1 MRLHHD
7 FVWATLVHF
16 STNLWHDIGNTRC
29 DRSSIWKSPASPTL
43 RFDRALWNE
52 YVDKLVECGS
62 NAIVIDLGDAMI
74 YDSHPEIAVEGAFTK
89 DEMRAELDRLNAL
102 GFEVIPK
109 LNFSATHDVWL
120 GEYSRMLSTKKYYE
134 VCRDLIDEACEL
146 FDARLF
152 HLGFD
157 EETYEHQ
164 REYDYVTVRNG
175 DLWWHDLLFMVE
187 CVERNGARALVWSD
201 YARTKADEFVAKLPK
216 SVVPVNWYYFTE
228 FGENLTEFAEIRVKP
243 FHIFEEHGYDQIP
256 GGSVE
261 YHKENMELL
270 AKYCKEHI
278 PPERLLGF
286 IQTTWAS
293 VEEKYQD
300 KLFDG
305 ATTLGDAIR
314 KFDKV

>member
-278 PPERLLGF
+278 APERLLGF
-286 IQTTWAS
+286 VQTTWAS